1 MFRDWE
7 ELPKYMQNEDVLPY
21 YKILAK
27 KQMSLKIKRGFD
39 FIVSFIMLI
48 LLLPVFVIIGVMIKK
63 DSAGP
68 VFFRQERIT
77 QYGRKFRIYKFRTMV
92 TDAESKGS
100 LVTVGNDSRITG
112 VGEKIRKYRIDELPQ
127 LINIFLG
134 DMSFVGTRPE
144 VTKYVKR
151 YTPEMMATLLM
162 PAGVTSRG
170 SINYM
175 DEDELL
181 NEAEDVDET
190 YVNRVLPDKMKY
202 NLEDL
207 RKFSCIR
214 DICIMIETVIAVIR

>member
-1 MFRDWE
+1 MFREWD

-27 KQMSLKIKRGFD
+27 KQTSLKLKRAFD
-39 FIVSFIMLI
+39 FIVSFIMLV
-48 LLLPVFVIIGVMIKK
+48 LLSPVFVIIAIMIKR
-63 DSAGP
+63 DSKGP

-100 LVTVGNDSRITG
+100 LVTVDNDSRITG
-112 VGEKIRKYRIDELPQ
+112 VGEKIRNHRIDELPQ

-175 DEDELL
+175 DEAELL
-181 NEAEDVDET
+181 KDAENVDDT
-190 YVNRVLPDKMKY
+190 YVNQVLPEKMKY

-207 RKFSCIR
+207 RKFSCVR
-214 DICIMIETVIAVIR
+214 DICIMIETVLAIIR